1 VSFVR
6 VQITHDKAT
15 AMKVEQGVERL
26 FEAGRIVRPND
37 LNRNVVLNAVGSSIN
52 GALFNEAFWEIWF
65 GVEKSANISGTF
77 STDRAS
83 VRF

>member
-6 VQITHDKAT
+6 VQITYDKAT
-15 AMKVEQGVERL
+15 AMKVDQGVERL

-52 GALFNEAFWEIWF
+52 GALFNEAFLELWF
-65 GVEKSANISGTF
+65 RVEESANISGTF